1 VAAASASSLY
11 ERVTHGIRRS
21 AKKRKT
27 AEEPSMAAE
36 PDADYI
42 IVGAGS
48 AGCVLANRLSA
59 ERGNRVIL
67 LEAGGDDR
75 PTRNL
80 GQFVSNLMIHV
91 PVGYSQTLKD
101 PKVNWLYA
109 TQPDPG
115 TGGRTHVWPRG
126 KVLGGSSSINGL
138 LYIRGQHADYDGW
151 RQLGCEGWGWD
162 DVKPYFFRAEHQER
176 GAGEHHAVGGPLNV
190 SDVTQKH
197 GVSDAVIEACVAAG
211 IPRNDDVNGEDQ
223 EGVCYYQLTV
233 KNGQRCSAAVAY
245 LHPVLGRPNLK
256 VETNALATRVLF
268 EGKTAVGVELIQG
281 GQRRTLRA
289 AREVILAGGAIN
301 SPQLLQLSG
310 VGDAEM
316 LAGHGIACVSD
327 LPGVGENLQDHYVMT
342 MTWRLKPGVVS
353 VNELTRGARFLGE
366 TMKYVF
372 QRKGLLTLSAAHIAA
387 FCKSRPDLASPD
399 IQFHILPATMDT
411 QKLVAEQKMEL
422 EAQPGLTIA
431 PCQVRPE
438 SRGRIRI
445 TSPDPT
451 VHPAIEPNYLSDPLD
466 QEVAVAGLRWGR
478 KIAEQ
483 APLAPFIEHEMMP
496 GPDIVGDQALL
507 MYARMAGTTIYHPV
521 GTCQMG
527 HGPRAVVDPQLR
539 VRGVEGLR
547 VVDASVMPRLVS
559 GNTNAPTIMI
569 AEKASDMI
577 LGKAPVATLAA

>member
-1 VAAASASSLY
+1 MTAS
-11 ERVTHGIRRS
+11 
-21 AKKRKT
+21 
-27 AEEPSMAAE
+27 

-59 ERGNRVIL
+59 ERANRVIL

-80 GQFVSNLMIHV
+80 SQFFSNLMIHV

-109 TQPDPG
+109 TAPDPG
-115 TGGRTHVWPRG
+115 TGGRVHVWPRG

-162 DVKPYFFRAEHQER
+162 DVKPYFLKAQHQER

-197 GVSDAVIEACVAAG
+197 EVSDAVVEACVAAG
-211 IPRNDDVNGEDQ
+211 IPRNDDVNGEQQ

-245 LHPVLGRPNLK
+245 LHPVLGRANLK
-256 VETNALATRVLF
+256 VETNALATRVVF
-268 EGKTAVGVELIQG
+268 EGKRAVGVEVIQN
-281 GQRRTLRA
+281 GQRRILKA

-310 VGDAEM
+310 VGDARHLSE
-316 LAGHGIACVSD
+316 HGIACVSD

-366 TMKYVF
+366 TVKYVF

-411 QKLVAEQKMEL
+411 QKLVEEQKMEL
-422 EAQPGLTIA
+422 EGQPGLTIA

-445 TSPDPT
+445 VSPDPT
-451 VHPAIEPNYLSDPLD
+451 VHPSIEPNYLSDPLD
-466 QEVAVAGLRWGR
+466 QEVAVAGLKWGR
-478 KIAEQ
+478 RIAEQ
-483 APLAPFIEHEMMP
+483 TPLAPFIDHEMMP
-496 GPDIVGDQALL
+496 GPGIAGDQALL
-507 MYARMAGTTIYHPV
+507 MYARMAGSTIYHPV

-527 HGPRAVVDPQLR
+527 HGPRAVVDPQLN

-569 AEKASDMI
+569 AEKAADII
-577 LGKAPVATLAA
+577 LGRAPAGALAA